1 MSESTLDKLR
11 REVRKKELE
20 KNVKNVKIKQIVF
33 T

>member
-20 KNVKNVKIKQIVF
+20 KNVKNVRIKQIVF